1 MVLTK
6 RRITKYAPERYNLNP
21 LSPKRD
27 QHQIYSCDIEQILPT
42 TPTGNFEDD
51 K

>member
-27 QHQIYSCDIEQILPT
+27 QHQIYSCHIEQILPT